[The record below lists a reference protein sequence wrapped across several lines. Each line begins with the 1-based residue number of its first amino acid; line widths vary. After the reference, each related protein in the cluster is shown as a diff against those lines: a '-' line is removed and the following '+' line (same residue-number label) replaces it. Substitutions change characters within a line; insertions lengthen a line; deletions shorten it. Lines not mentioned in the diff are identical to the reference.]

1 MTSIEV
7 VTSDSKIWHAEKTY
21 LEIVHASQQGPV
33 ELHLLTEGPCC
44 QTSGID
50 DMLTSIINRFDFDPT
65 LYTIITG
72 NQLPSSQYCERRI
85 SWAEL
90 ELAKKNSSQH
100 VATKSTLRNKF
111 AIFIGRSNWQRLGLA
126 SYLWANYK
134 DCTTMTYHFDSS
146 MDYHIANFGLEELI
160 LKEPSAR
167 PYVYNFIEQLP
178 IRSKVMSYP
187 ILWNQGAFDLEKY
200 YQDIFCEIVCET
212 YFTGRTFFLTEK
224 TLRCIIN
231 GRPFMVQGPKWFL
244 HNLKRLGF
252 KTFSNWW
259 DEGYD
264 EDPSD
269 ARYATLKNGI
279 DWIAQ
284 QTPATI
290 NAWYQEMQPTLEHNR
305 QTLQQ
310 LTNKKI
316 LETEFFYE

>member
-1 MTSIEV
+1 
-7 VTSDSKIWHAEKTY
+7 
-21 LEIVHASQQGPV
+21 
-33 ELHLLTEGPCC
+33 
-44 QTSGID
+44 
-50 DMLTSIINRFDFDPT
+50 MLTNIIKQFNFDPN
-65 LYTIITG
+65 LYTIITS
-72 NQLPSSQYCERRI
+72 NQLTSSKYRERKT
-85 SWAEL
+85 SWVEL
-90 ELAKKNSSQH
+90 NLAKTYSSQH
-100 VATKSTLRNKF
+100 VATKSTLDKKF

-134 DCTTMTYHFDSS
+134 NCTTMTYHFDSS

-160 LKEPSAR
+160 LKDSSAR
-167 PYVYNFIEQLP
+167 TDVYSFIEHLP
-178 IRSKVMSYP
+178 IRSEVVSYP
-187 ILWNQGAFDLEKY
+187 ILWNQGAFNLEKY

-231 GRPFMVQGPKWFL
+231 GRPFMVQGPTWFL
-244 HNLKRLGF
+244 RNLRKLGF

-269 ARYATLKNGI
+269 ARYNTLKNGI

-284 QTPATI
+284 QTPDTI

-310 LTNKKI
+310 LTDKKI